1 MPAEA
6 QRLQRRLHRR
16 DRLVI
21 ATVLAAT
28 GVTIA
33 GALFVSDNDANRGSA
48 QCVTYDD
55 AGVLGGGT
63 WHLCGIAALR
73 YCRQQP
79 KPKTAVQCATLLRPR
94 QNADP

>member
-1 MPAEA
+1 MPAET

-28 GVTIA
+28 GITIA
-33 GALFVSDNDANRGSA
+33 GALFVSNNGATRGSA

-63 WHLCGIAALR
+63 WHLCGTAALR

-79 KPKTAVQCATLLRPR
+79 KPRTAAQCATLLRPR